1 MATSWKPGPEVQP
14 LENLAQ
20 GQPLLDQPR
29 INLPHQIGFG
39 VVNEKAGGDPV
50 PARHI
55 TVSIGRSSLHDM
67 SLTGF
72 LELATPEPI
81 RQDGPLILGDRSLDL
96 QQQLVV
102 RVVRNRM
109 MKEDNLAAST
119 PELLEKQDL
128 VGILASQA
136 IRAVDRQNV
145 DGGIPD
151 CIAQLVQGRAVK
163 PRTRIALVAKDV
175 MVG

>member
-1 MATSWKPGPEVQP
+1 MARSSRPPSPNPPSTSSSANASPRNSRCSGRRKALIGSCRPEPAPSTVLCATCLSPGIRPCP
-14 LENLAQ
+14 
-20 GQPLLDQPR
+20 PTMSS
-29 INLPHQIGFG
+29 LPHSLSQP
-39 VVNEKAGGDPV
+39 EQP
-50 PARHI
+50 P
-55 TVSIGRSSLHDM
+55 TVSVALHDM

-72 LELATPEPI
+72 LELATPESI

-128 VGILASQA
+128 VGMLASQA
-136 IRAVDRQNV
+136 IRALDRQTV
-145 DGGIPD
+145 QRGIPD
-151 CIAQLVQGRAVK
+151 CSAQ
-163 PRTRIALVAKDV
+163 
-175 MVG
+175 